1 MERVKTNDAIPHCEE
16 DFLQGP
22 DYLQYLQRFEIIEV
36 WKKEMILTLLE
47 DVAVYLTAS
56 IE

>member
-22 DYLQYLQRFEIIEV
+22 GYLQYLQRFEIIEV

-47 DVAVYLTAS
+47 DAAVYLTAS